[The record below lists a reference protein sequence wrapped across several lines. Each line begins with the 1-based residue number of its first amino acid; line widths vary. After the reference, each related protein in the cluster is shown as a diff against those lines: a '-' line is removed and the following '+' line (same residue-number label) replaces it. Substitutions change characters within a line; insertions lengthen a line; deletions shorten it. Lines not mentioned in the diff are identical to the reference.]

1 MNSLRPYFQIARV
14 DHWFKNVFM
23 IPGVALA
30 LLIEPAT
37 RDWAN
42 IPMLLLALLATCLTA
57 SSNYVINEIIDA
69 KTDAFHPLKKTRPLA
84 SGQIQAKWAYVEW
97 ILLGLL
103 GLGLGWLISFPFFL
117 VILALWIQGFCYN
130 VPPIRTK
137 EVPVLDVLSEAIN
150 NPFRMLLGWYGIGA
164 LGFPHSSI
172 LLAYWLLGAF
182 LMTTKRLAEYR
193 KIGDP
198 ERAAQYRASFAFY
211 DEKRLVASML
221 SYASGFMF
229 FLAIIIL
236 KYHPTLVL
244 ACPFFLVYFAY
255 YTALAFEPDS
265 IVQTPERLVHHPKTL
280 ILTLILTIAVGIF
293 ATMHAPF
300 LDDWIRAGGSV
311 W

>member
-1 MNSLRPYFQIARV
+1 MISLRPYIQIARV

-23 IPGVALA
+23 APGVALA
-30 LLIEPAT
+30 FLVEPAT
-37 RDWAN
+37 RDWDN
-42 IPMLLLALLATCLTA
+42 VPLLLLALLATCLTA

-69 KTDAFHPLKKTRPLA
+69 KTDAFHPLKKMRPLA
-84 SGQIQAKWAYVEW
+84 SGEIKPKWAYVEW
-97 ILLGLL
+97 LLLGGLGLL
-103 GLGLGWLISFPFFL
+103 LGWFISVPFFL

-137 EVPVLDVLSEAIN
+137 ELPVLDVLSEAIN
-150 NPFRMLLGWYGIGA
+150 NPFRLLLGWYGVGA
-164 LGFPHSSI
+164 VGFPHSSI

-182 LMTTKRLAEYR
+182 LMSTKRLAEFR

-198 ERAAQYRASFAFY
+198 VLAAQYRASFAFY

-244 ACPFFLVYFAY
+244 ACPFFLIYFAY

-265 IVQTPERLVHHPKTL
+265 IVQTPERLMHHPKTL
-280 ILTLILTIAVGIF
+280 LLTALLTVAVGVF
-293 ATMHAPF
+293 ATIHVHA
-300 LDDWIRAGGSV
+300 LADWIRAGGSV